1 MWWTDGTP
9 RPDHGPGWR
18 NRTCATCSAG
28 WVGHADDGL
37 DWCPWCEAA
46 HERQEAAE
54 RLLLLA
60 PPWLASNH
68 RHVRYDGLSE
78 ADRAVWDR
86 TRGQSRHAGSVLAWL
101 QRLERAVSVDLI
113 TQREAEH
120 AIRRVHGT
128 ND

>member
-1 MWWTDGTP
+1 MWTDGTP

-28 WVGHADDGL
+28 WVGHERDGQE
-37 DWCPWCEAA
+37 WCPWCEDAQ
-46 HERQEAAE
+46 ERQEAAE
-54 RLLLLA
+54 RLLLLS

-78 ADRAVWDR
+78 PDRAVWDR
-86 TRGQSRHAGSVLAWL
+86 TRGQSRNAGSVLAWL

-128 ND
+128 NE